1 MNYGEPEII
10 TSTPCPA
17 CGCRE
22 IFGDLARPG
31 ERERPTM
38 LRCWPNSN
46 SDTGGEFDVRRTF
59 PSTPP
64 PN

>member
-38 LRCWPNSN
+38 LRCCWCHRERV
-46 SDTGGEFDVRRTF
+46 DLEFYEEAA
-59 PSTPP
+59 
-64 PN
+64 

>member
-22 IFGDLARPG
+22 VFGDLARLG

-38 LRCWPNSN
+38 LRCCWCHRERA
-46 SDTGGEFDVRRTF
+46 DLEFYEEAA
-59 PSTPP
+59 
-64 PN
+64 